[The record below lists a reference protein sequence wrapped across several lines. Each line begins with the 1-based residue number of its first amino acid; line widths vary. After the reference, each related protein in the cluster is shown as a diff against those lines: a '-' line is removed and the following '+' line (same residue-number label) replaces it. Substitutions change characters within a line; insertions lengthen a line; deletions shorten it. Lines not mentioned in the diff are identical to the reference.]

1 MKGKRFLTRI
11 MACGLSFLML
21 LTAPAEMMFAQNTSQ
36 ETEETVNETEEIVT
50 GEDSGTL
57 ESVTATIVAE
67 GTDQNISWSL
77 DSDGALTIS
86 GSGDT
91 EYNSRPWL
99 NYADQIKTATVD
111 VSGIT
116 DASDFFRDCE
126 NLTSVDLTK
135 FDTSK
140 VKNISF
146 IFYKCLSLTQ
156 LDVSNFDTSNVIDIS
171 GMFYKCSNLT
181 QIDVSN
187 FDTSNVTDMG
197 YLFSDCLNL
206 TQLDVSN
213 FDTSNAT
220 SMRDMFQNC
229 ENLTQ
234 LDISKFDTS
243 NVTDMSGMFGGC
255 TGLTQLDVSKFDTS
269 NVTDMREM
277 FEGCMGLTQLDVS
290 KFDTS
295 NVTDMGFMFSSCL
308 NLTQLDVSNFDTGKV
323 EGMTYMFQGC
333 SGLTQLD
340 VSDFDTSKV
349 TDSASMFGSCSG
361 LTQLDVSKFD
371 TSNITD
377 MTNMFWGC
385 SGVTELDVSNFDTSN
400 VTNMMYMFN
409 SCKNL
414 TQLDISNFDMSN
426 VEDASDMLGFCSSLK
441 ELDTPKNVSV
451 NVSLPTTFY
460 DTNGKS
466 YATLP
471 QNQNSS
477 IHLITTNDTNQTVT
491 YNVIF
496 SGNGSTSG
504 SMKNQSITYGS
515 GTKLTAN
522 AYSRKGYTFNGWNT
536 KANGKGTAY
545 ADKADGS
552 TLTKTNGS
560 SVTLYA
566 QWKKKNYTITYNLNS
581 GTNSKDN
588 PAKYNIETA
597 TITLQN
603 PTRKG
608 YTFKGWYIDSNYKNQ
623 IKQIKKGSTGNKTL
637 YAKWSKKSYTITYN
651 LNSGTNSK
659 DNPAKYNIGTA
670 TIKLKNPTR
679 KGYTF
684 KGWYTDSNYKNQIKQ
699 IKKGSTG
706 NKTLYAKWSANKY
719 TITFDANNKKA
730 TGKTKAITCKYGK
743 KYTLTSNGFK
753 RKGYAFKGWNTKKDG
768 SGKTYKN
775 KAQIKNLTSKSNG
788 KVVLYAQWKKK
799 K

>member
-99 NYADQIKTATVD
+99 NYTDQIKTATVD

-116 DASDFFRDCE
+116 DASGFFKNCE

-135 FDTSK
+135 FDTSNVTSMK
-140 VKNISF
+140 DMFAYCSG
-146 IFYKCLSLTQ
+146 LTQ
-156 LDVSNFDTSNVIDIS
+156 LDVSNFDTSNVTS
-171 GMFYKCSNLT
+171 MLGMFYACSGLT
-181 QIDVSN
+181 QLDVGNFNTSNVTDMSYMFLNCENLAQLDVSN
-187 FDTSNVTDMG
+187 FDTSNVTDMEDMFYACSG
-197 YLFSDCLNL
+197 L

-213 FDTSNAT
+213 FDTSN
-220 SMRDMFQNC
+220 
-229 ENLTQ
+229 
-234 LDISKFDTS
+234 
-243 NVTDMSGMFGGC
+243 VTDMSYMFGKC
-255 TGLTQLDVSKFDTS
+255 
-269 NVTDMREM
+269 
-277 FEGCMGLTQLDVS
+277 
-290 KFDTS
+290 
-295 NVTDMGFMFSSCL
+295 SSL
-308 NLTQLDVSNFDTGKV
+308 AQ
-323 EGMTYMFQGC
+323 
-333 SGLTQLD
+333 
-340 VSDFDTSKV
+340 
-349 TDSASMFGSCSG
+349 
-361 LTQLDVSKFD
+361 
-371 TSNITD
+371 
-377 MTNMFWGC
+377 
-385 SGVTELDVSNFDTSN
+385 LDVSNFDTSN
-400 VTNMMYMFN
+400 VTDMRDMFFGC
-409 SCKNL
+409 SGL
-414 TQLDISNFDMSN
+414 TQLDVGNFDTNNVTEMCYMFYGCSGLTQLDVSNFDTSN
-426 VEDASDMLGFCSSLK
+426 VTYIDNMFYECSGLTQLDLSSFDMSSSNLYGTSDMLYGCSFLK
-441 ELDTPKNVSV
+441 ELDTPKNVLSS
-451 NVSLPTTFY
+451 VSLPTTFY
-460 DTNGKS
+460 DKNGKS
-466 YATLP
+466 YTALP
-471 QNQNSS
+471 MNQNSS
-477 IHLITTNDTNQTVT
+477 IHLTTTNSTNQTVSYT
-491 YNVIF
+491 VIF
-496 SGNGSTSG
+496 NGNGSTGG

>member
-21 LTAPAEMMFAQNTSQ
+21 LTAPAEMVFAQNTSQ
-36 ETEETVNETEEIVT
+36 ETEETVNETEDVAET
-50 GEDSGTL
+50 EDDAT
-57 ESVTATIVAE
+57 TATIVAE

-77 DSDGALTIS
+77 DSEGALTIS

-91 EYNSRPWL
+91 EYNNRPWI
-99 NYADQIKTATVD
+99 YYTDQIKTATVD
-111 VSGIT
+111 VSEIT
-116 DASDFFRDCE
+116 DASGFFKNCE

-135 FDTSK
+135 FDTSNVTSMK
-140 VKNISF
+140 DMFAYCSG
-146 IFYKCLSLTQ
+146 LTQ
-156 LDVSNFDTSNVIDIS
+156 LDVSNFDTSNVTS
-171 GMFYKCSNLT
+171 MLGMFYACSGLT
-181 QIDVSN
+181 QLDVGNFNTSNVTDMSYMFLNCENLAQLDVSN
-187 FDTSNVTDMG
+187 FDTSNVTDMEDMFYACSG
-197 YLFSDCLNL
+197 L

-213 FDTSNAT
+213 FDTSNVT
-220 SMRDMFQNC
+220 DMRDMFGKC
-229 ENLTQ
+229 SSLAQ
-234 LDISKFDTS
+234 LDLS
-243 NVTDMSGMFGGC
+243 N
-255 TGLTQLDVSKFDTS
+255 FDTS
-269 NVTDMREM
+269 NVTDMRDM
-277 FEGCMGLTQLDVS
+277 F
-290 KFDTS
+290 F
-295 NVTDMGFMFSSCL
+295 
-308 NLTQLDVSNFDTGKV
+308 
-323 EGMTYMFQGC
+323 GC

-340 VSDFDTSKV
+340 VGNFDTNNV
-349 TDSASMFGSCSG
+349 TEMCYMFYGCSG
-361 LTQLDVSKFD
+361 LTQ
-371 TSNITD
+371 
-377 MTNMFWGC
+377 
-385 SGVTELDVSNFDTSN
+385 LDVSNFDTSN
-400 VTNMMYMFN
+400 VTYIDNMFYEC
-409 SCKNL
+409 SGL
-414 TQLDISNFDMSN
+414 TQLDLSSFDMSSSN
-426 VEDASDMLGFCSSLK
+426 LYDTSDMLYGCSFLK
-441 ELDTPKNVSV
+441 ELDTPKNVLSS
-451 NVSLPTTFY
+451 VSLPTTFY
-460 DTNGKS
+460 DKNGKS
-466 YATLP
+466 YTALP
-471 QNQNSS
+471 MNQNSS
-477 IHLITTNDTNQTVT
+477 IHLTTTNSTNQTVSYT
-491 YNVIF
+491 VIF
-496 SGNGSTSG
+496 NGNGSTGG

-581 GTNSKDN
+581 GTNAKDN
-588 PAKYNIETA
+588 PSQYNIETS

-608 YTFKGWYIDSNYKNQ
+608 YTFKGWYTDSNYKNQ

-637 YAKWSKKSYTITYN
+637 YAKWSKKSYAITYN

-659 DNPAKYNIGTA
+659 DNPAKYNISTA
-670 TIKLKNPTR
+670 TITLKNPTR

-719 TITFDANNKKA
+719 TVTFDANHKKA

-753 RKGYAFKGWNTKKDG
+753 RKGYTFKGWNTKKDG

-775 KAQIKNLTSKSNG
+775 KAEIKNLTSKSNG
-788 KVVLYAQWKKK
+788 KIVLYAQWKKNK
-799 K
+799 

>member
-21 LTAPAEMMFAQNTSQ
+21 LTAPAEMVFAQNTSQ
-36 ETEETVNETEEIVT
+36 ETEETVNETEDVAET
-50 GEDSGTL
+50 EDDAT
-57 ESVTATIVAE
+57 TATIVAE

-91 EYNSRPWL
+91 EYNNRPWI
-99 NYADQIKTATVD
+99 YYTDQIKTATVD

-116 DASDFFRDCE
+116 DASGFFKNCE

-135 FDTSK
+135 FDTSNVTSMK
-140 VKNISF
+140 DMFAYCSG
-146 IFYKCLSLTQ
+146 LTQ
-156 LDVSNFDTSNVIDIS
+156 LDVSNFDTSNVTS
-171 GMFYKCSNLT
+171 MLGMFYACSGLT
-181 QIDVSN
+181 QLDVGNFNTSNVTDMSYMFLNCENLAQLDVSN
-187 FDTSNVTDMG
+187 FDTSNVTDMEDMFYACSG
-197 YLFSDCLNL
+197 L

-213 FDTSNAT
+213 FDTSN
-220 SMRDMFQNC
+220 
-229 ENLTQ
+229 
-234 LDISKFDTS
+234 
-243 NVTDMSGMFGGC
+243 VTDMSYMFGKC
-255 TGLTQLDVSKFDTS
+255 
-269 NVTDMREM
+269 
-277 FEGCMGLTQLDVS
+277 
-290 KFDTS
+290 
-295 NVTDMGFMFSSCL
+295 SSL
-308 NLTQLDVSNFDTGKV
+308 AQ
-323 EGMTYMFQGC
+323 
-333 SGLTQLD
+333 
-340 VSDFDTSKV
+340 
-349 TDSASMFGSCSG
+349 
-361 LTQLDVSKFD
+361 
-371 TSNITD
+371 
-377 MTNMFWGC
+377 
-385 SGVTELDVSNFDTSN
+385 LDVSNFDTSN
-400 VTNMMYMFN
+400 VTDMRDMFFGC
-409 SCKNL
+409 SGL
-414 TQLDISNFDMSN
+414 TQLDVGNFDTNNVTEMCYMFYGCSGLTQLDVSNFDTSN
-426 VEDASDMLGFCSSLK
+426 VTYIDNMFYECSGLTQLDLSSFDMSSSNLYGTSDMLYGCSFLK
-441 ELDTPKNVSV
+441 ELDTPKNVLSS
-451 NVSLPTTFY
+451 VSLPTTFY
-460 DTNGKS
+460 DKNGKS
-466 YATLP
+466 YTALP
-471 QNQNSS
+471 MNQNSS
-477 IHLITTNDTNQTVT
+477 IHLTTTNSTNQTVSYT
-491 YNVIF
+491 VIF
-496 SGNGSTSG
+496 NGNGSTGG

-581 GTNSKDN
+581 GTNAKDN
-588 PAKYNIETA
+588 PSQYNIETS

-608 YTFKGWYIDSNYKNQ
+608 YTFKGWYTDSNYKNQ

-637 YAKWSKKSYTITYN
+637 YAKWSKKSYAITYN

-659 DNPAKYNIGTA
+659 DNPAKYNISTA
-670 TIKLKNPTR
+670 TITLKNPTR

-719 TITFDANNKKA
+719 TVTFDANHKKA

-753 RKGYAFKGWNTKKDG
+753 RKGYTFKGWNTKKDS

-775 KAQIKNLTSKSNG
+775 KAEIKNLTSKSNG
-788 KVVLYAQWKKK
+788 KVVLYAQWKKNK
-799 K
+799 

>member
-21 LTAPAEMMFAQNTSQ
+21 LTAPAEMVFAQNTSQ
-36 ETEETVNETEEIVT
+36 ETEETVNETEDVAET
-50 GEDSGTL
+50 EDDAT
-57 ESVTATIVAE
+57 TATIVAE

-91 EYNSRPWL
+91 EYNNRPWI
-99 NYADQIKTATVD
+99 YYTDQIKTSTVD

-116 DASDFFRDCE
+116 DASGFFKNCE

-135 FDTSK
+135 FDTSNVTSMK
-140 VKNISF
+140 DMFAYCSG
-146 IFYKCLSLTQ
+146 LTQ
-156 LDVSNFDTSNVIDIS
+156 LDVSNFDTSNVTS
-171 GMFYKCSNLT
+171 MLGMFYACSGLT
-181 QIDVSN
+181 QLDVGNFNTSNVTDMSYMFLNCENLAQLDVSN
-187 FDTSNVTDMG
+187 FDTSNVTDMEDMFYACSG
-197 YLFSDCLNL
+197 L

-213 FDTSNAT
+213 FDTSN
-220 SMRDMFQNC
+220 
-229 ENLTQ
+229 
-234 LDISKFDTS
+234 
-243 NVTDMSGMFGGC
+243 VTDMSYMFGKC
-255 TGLTQLDVSKFDTS
+255 
-269 NVTDMREM
+269 
-277 FEGCMGLTQLDVS
+277 
-290 KFDTS
+290 
-295 NVTDMGFMFSSCL
+295 SSL
-308 NLTQLDVSNFDTGKV
+308 AQ
-323 EGMTYMFQGC
+323 
-333 SGLTQLD
+333 
-340 VSDFDTSKV
+340 
-349 TDSASMFGSCSG
+349 
-361 LTQLDVSKFD
+361 
-371 TSNITD
+371 
-377 MTNMFWGC
+377 
-385 SGVTELDVSNFDTSN
+385 LDVSNFDTSN
-400 VTNMMYMFN
+400 VTDMRDMFFGC
-409 SCKNL
+409 SGL
-414 TQLDISNFDMSN
+414 TQLDVGNFDTNNVTEMCYMFYGCSGLTQLDVSNFDTSN
-426 VEDASDMLGFCSSLK
+426 VTYIDNMFYECSGLTQLDLSSFDMSSSNLYGTSDMLYGCSFLK
-441 ELDTPKNVSV
+441 ELDTPKNVLSS
-451 NVSLPTTFY
+451 VSLPTTFY
-460 DTNGKS
+460 DKNGKS
-466 YATLP
+466 YTALP
-471 QNQNSS
+471 MNQNSS
-477 IHLITTNDTNQTVT
+477 IHLTTTNSTNQTVSYT
-491 YNVIF
+491 VIF
-496 SGNGSTSG
+496 NGNGSTGG

-581 GTNSKDN
+581 GTNAKDN
-588 PAKYNIETA
+588 PSQYNIETS

-608 YTFKGWYIDSNYKNQ
+608 YTFKGWYTDSNYKNQ

-637 YAKWSKKSYTITYN
+637 YAKWSKKSYAITYN

-659 DNPAKYNIGTA
+659 DNPAKYNISTA
-670 TIKLKNPTR
+670 TITLKNPTR

-719 TITFDANNKKA
+719 TVTFDANHKKA

-753 RKGYAFKGWNTKKDG
+753 RKGYTFKGWNTKKDS

-775 KAQIKNLTSKSNG
+775 KAEIKNLTSKSNG
-788 KVVLYAQWKKK
+788 KVVLYAQWKKNK
-799 K
+799 